1 MADNDAPD
9 PARLLKLARQAMTS
23 GEYRKKFHFA
33 DFWGPSSSMSRSFA
47 SLLPAPSIIS
57 GLSAAATRSA
67 NPSRAPSK
75 RRCT

>member
-33 DFWGPSSSMSRSFA
+33 DFLGTAAVLR
-47 SLLPAPSIIS
+47 
-57 GLSAAATRSA
+57 AAAPVLRCW
-67 NPSRAPSK
+67 RASI
-75 RRCT
+75 TNA